1 METSINLTGYDFA
14 VVALIILFVGRGIW
28 LGLLKQ
34 VTGLLS
40 LYLGYI
46 VASQY
51 HDRLFPF
58 LKDISENPKV
68 IFVISFVILF
78 VLTYVAAMLLGKGL
92 AYVIE
97 ITISTWFDRFLGA
110 ILGAAQAVIIVVLM
124 HMILGSILAPES
136 TILRDCKTCSGINLA
151 TDYARMLIRD
161 ADVRKSL
168 TQQTPAI
175 AAEAVRQFLDGPQQT
190 EVQDGLQQNEIQ
202 QNELQ
207 QDQPQQDEPQVEPLT
222 PVE

>member
-1 METSINLTGYDFA
+1 METNIHLTGYDFA
-14 VVALIILFVGRGIW
+14 VLALVILFVGRGIW

-34 VTGLLS
+34 VTGLVS
-40 LYLGYI
+40 LYLGYL

-58 LKDISENPKV
+58 LKGLSENPKV
-68 IFVISFVILF
+68 IFVVSIVILF
-78 VLTYVAAMLLGKGL
+78 VVTYVLAMLVGKGL

-97 ITISTWFDRFLGA
+97 ITISKWFDRSLGA
-110 ILGAAQAVIIVVLM
+110 ILGLAQALIIVVLI

-136 TILRDCKTCSGINLA
+136 TILRDCQTCKGINMA
-151 TDYARMLIRD
+151 TDYARTLIRD

-168 TQQTPAI
+168 MQQTPAI
-175 AAEAVRQFLDGPQQT
+175 SADAVRHFLEGSLEGEQQPNKP
-190 EVQDGLQQNEIQ
+190 QQNETPDNQ
-202 QNELQ
+202 GSQDES
-207 QDQPQQDEPQVEPLT
+207 QDQPLT

>member
-14 VVALIILFVGRGIW
+14 VLALVILFVGRGIW

-40 LYLGYI
+40 LYLGYL

-58 LKDISENPKV
+58 LKDISDNPKV
-68 IFVISFVILF
+68 IFVISVVILF
-78 VLTYVAAMLLGKGL
+78 VVTYVAAMLLGKGL

-110 ILGAAQAVIIVVLM
+110 ILGAAQAVIIVILM

-136 TILRDCKTCSGINLA
+136 TVLRDCQTCKGINMA
-151 TDYARMLIRD
+151 TDYARTLIRD

-168 TQQTPAI
+168 MQQTPAI
-175 AAEAVRQFLDGPQQT
+175 SAEAVRQFLEGPQQ
-190 EVQDGLQQNEIQ
+190 NEQQ
-202 QNELQ
+202 QNELP
-207 QDQPQQDEPQVEPLT
+207 QDPPQQDEPRIKPLA